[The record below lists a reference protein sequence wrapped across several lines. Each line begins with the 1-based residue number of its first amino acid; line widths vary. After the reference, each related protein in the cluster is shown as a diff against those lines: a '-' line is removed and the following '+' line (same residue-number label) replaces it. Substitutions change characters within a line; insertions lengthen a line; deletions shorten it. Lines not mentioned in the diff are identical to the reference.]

1 MEFFLG
7 MSSDPWRALVTQGCG
22 EVTLVDTDV
31 RPVIADAGDV
41 SLSRSRSRSLKLLGL
56 KLGAGLAEE
65 LPADGGCSP
74 SFPALWIDSC
84 WKPGVIG
91 DLTWPAL
98 GDGAS
103 VEMTMVAGLRS
114 RFKLPFCSDRGEGM

>member
-74 SFPALWIDSC
+74 SFPALGIDSC
-84 WKPGVIG
+84 WKPGVTG

-114 RFKLPFCSDRGEGM
+114 RFKLPFCSDKGEGM

>member
-7 MSSDPWRALVTQGCG
+7 MSNDPWRTLATQGCG

-41 SLSRSRSRSLKLLGL
+41 SLSRSRSLKLLGL

-74 SFPALWIDSC
+74 SFAALGIDSC
-84 WKPGVIG
+84 WKLGVTG
-91 DLTWPAL
+91 DLTWPGL

-103 VEMTMVAGLRS
+103 VEMTTVAGLRS
-114 RFKLPFCSDRGEGM
+114 RFKLPFCRDRGEGI